1 MYIYFG
7 CSGVVGSLPFSIV
20 GCAELLQQ
28 MLCCKI
34 LLILAYLALCLYI
47 YWMNLYQ
54 IVFKMAF
61 HIILLFGF

>member
-28 MLCCKI
+28 NLVVRY
-34 LLILAYLALCLYI
+34 YLFVY
-47 YWMNLYQ
+47 
-54 IVFKMAF
+54 
-61 HIILLFGF
+61 